1 MFDKANNLSARNFM
15 KSLGKFII
23 FLGQLFVRR
32 EAFKTYIT
40 RVVDESIKVGYNS
53 VFIVVIVSAFMGAV
67 TTVQTAY
74 NLISPLIADPVIA
87 LVVRDMTLI
96 ELAPTI
102 TAIVYAGKVGS
113 NIAGELGT
121 MKITEQVDALEVM
134 GINATSYLV
143 LPKII
148 ASIIMFPVLVIMAGF
163 VSIYGGY
170 LTAQLTG
177 VISGTDYILGIQM
190 DFIPFQVTF
199 ALIKAIV
206 FGFLVAAI
214 SSYKGYFTTGGALEV
229 GQSSTN
235 AVTSSCIAILAGDYL
250 LAYLLAPL
258 LTP

>member
-1 MFDKANNLSARNFM
+1 M

-23 FLGQLFVRR
+23 FLGQIFVRR
-32 EAFKTYIT
+32 ESFRTYLT
-40 RVVDESIKVGYNS
+40 RIVDESIKVGYNS

-74 NLISPLIADPVIA
+74 NLISPLIADPIIA
-87 LVVRDMTLI
+87 LVVRDMTLL

-143 LPKII
+143 LPKIV
-148 ASIIMFPVLVIMAGF
+148 ASILMFPVLVTMAAF
-163 VSIYGGY
+163 VSVYGGY
-170 LTAQLTG
+170 LTALITG
-177 VISGTDYILGIQM
+177 VISGNDYILGIQM

-199 ALIKAIV
+199 ALVKAIV

-214 SSYKGYFTTGGALEV
+214 SSYKGYYTTGGALEV

-235 AVTSSCIAILAGDYL
+235 AVTSSCIAILVGDYL

-258 LTP
+258 LQL